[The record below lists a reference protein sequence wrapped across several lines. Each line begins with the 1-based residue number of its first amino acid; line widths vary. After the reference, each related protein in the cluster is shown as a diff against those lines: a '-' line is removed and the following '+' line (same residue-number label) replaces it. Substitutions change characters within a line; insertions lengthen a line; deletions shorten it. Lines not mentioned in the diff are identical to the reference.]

1 MNKAKEF
8 IRNLFTY
15 IGDYN
20 AASPDNV
27 TYVEFNNT
35 KFSVQIQPFFE
46 LNTSHGKVIARSQ
59 IIDGEE
65 AFERMSIKT
74 SKITFRGTILVDKW
88 KATLGDLATLGRGA
102 TQIVTGT
109 PDWNDAQRQNAMLDA
124 LDLINRLV
132 FQVNEII
139 EVKNPYLNKHGIEYI
154 LVESMT
160 TSPLI
165 GSVGFEYSIEAY
177 DATSKKNNKEET
189 LIISQ

>member
-1 MNKAKEF
+1 MSKAKEF

-15 IGDYN
+15 IGDYD

-35 KFSVQIQPFFE
+35 TFSVQIQPFFE
-46 LNTSHGKVIARSQ
+46 LNTSHSKVIARSQ

-65 AFERMSIKT
+65 AFERMSVKA

-88 KATLGDLATLGRGA
+88 RQRGFDDLGRGA
-102 TQIVTGT
+102 VQIATRT
-109 PDWNDAQRQNAMLDA
+109 KDWNDKYRIDDMLEA
-124 LDLINRLV
+124 LDLINRQV
-132 FQVNEII
+132 FRVNEII
-139 EVKNPYLNKHGIEYI
+139 EVKNPYLNKLGIEYV
-154 LVESMT
+154 LVEGMT

>member
-1 MNKAKEF
+1 MSKAKEF
-8 IRNLFTY
+8 IRNLVTY

-88 KATLGDLATLGRGA
+88 RQRGFDDLGRVAVQIA
-102 TQIVTGT
+102 TDTK
-109 PDWNDAQRQNAMLDA
+109 DWNDKYRIDDMLEA
-124 LDLINRLV
+124 LDLINRQV

-139 EVKNPYLNKHGIEYI
+139 EVKNPYLNKLGIEYI

-160 TSPLI
+160 TNPLI

>member
-1 MNKAKEF
+1 MSKAKEF

-15 IGDYN
+15 IGDYD

-35 KFSVQIQPFFE
+35 TFSIQIQPFFE

-65 AFERMSIKT
+65 AFERMSIKA

-88 KATLGDLATLGRGA
+88 RQRGFDDLGRGA
-102 TQIVTGT
+102 VQIATRT
-109 PDWNDAQRQNAMLDA
+109 KDWNDKYRIDDMLEA
-124 LDLINRLV
+124 LDLINRQV

-139 EVKNPYLNKHGIEYI
+139 EVKNPYLNKLGIKYI

-177 DATSKKNNKEET
+177 DATGKKNNKEET
-189 LIISQ
+189 LINSQ

>member
-1 MNKAKEF
+1 MSKAKEF

-74 SKITFRGTILVDKW
+74 SKITFRGTILVDKRRQR
-88 KATLGDLATLGRGA
+88 GFDDLGRDA
-102 TQIVTGT
+102 VQITT
-109 PDWNDAQRQNAMLDA
+109 DTKDWNDKYRIDDMLEA
-124 LDLINRLV
+124 LDLINRQV

-139 EVKNPYLNKHGIEYI
+139 EVKNPYLNKLGIEYI

-160 TSPLI
+160 TNPLI

>member
-1 MNKAKEF
+1 MSKAKEF

-65 AFERMSIKT
+65 AFERMSIKA

-88 KATLGDLATLGRGA
+88 RQRGFDDLGRGA
-102 TQIVTGT
+102 VQIATRT
-109 PDWNDAQRQNAMLDA
+109 KDWNDKYRIDDMLEA
-124 LDLINRLV
+124 LDLINRQV
-132 FQVNEII
+132 FRVNEII
-139 EVKNPYLNKHGIEYI
+139 EVKNPYLNKLGIEYV
-154 LVESMT
+154 LVEGMT
-160 TSPLI
+160 PSPLI

-177 DATSKKNNKEET
+177 DATGKKNNKEET

>member
-1 MNKAKEF
+1 MSKAKEF

-15 IGDYN
+15 IGDYD

-46 LNTSHGKVIARSQ
+46 LNTSHSKVIARSQ

-65 AFERMSIKT
+65 AFERMSIKA

-88 KATLGDLATLGRGA
+88 RQRGFDDLGRGA
-102 TQIVTGT
+102 VQIATRT
-109 PDWNDAQRQNAMLDA
+109 KDWNDKYRIDDMLEA
-124 LDLINRLV
+124 LDLINRQV

-139 EVKNPYLNKHGIEYI
+139 EVKNPYLNKLGIEYI

-177 DATSKKNNKEET
+177 DATGKKNNKEET

>member
-1 MNKAKEF
+1 MSKAKEF

-20 AASPDNV
+20 AASSDNV

-74 SKITFRGTILVDKW
+74 SKITFKGTILVDKW
-88 KATLGDLATLGRGA
+88 RQRGFDDLGRGA
-102 TQIVTGT
+102 VQIATRT
-109 PDWNDAQRQNAMLDA
+109 KDWNDKYRIDDMLEA
-124 LDLINRLV
+124 LDLINRQV
-132 FQVNEII
+132 FRVNEII
-139 EVKNPYLNKHGIEYI
+139 EVKNPYLNKLGIEYV

-165 GSVGFEYSIEAY
+165 GSVGFKYSIEAY
-177 DATSKKNNKEET
+177 DATGKKNNKEET

>member
-1 MNKAKEF
+1 MSKAKEF

-65 AFERMSIKT
+65 AFERMSIKA

-88 KATLGDLATLGRGA
+88 RQRGFDDLGRGA
-102 TQIVTGT
+102 VQIATRT
-109 PDWNDAQRQNAMLDA
+109 KDWNDKYRIDDMLEA
-124 LDLINRLV
+124 LDLINRQV
-132 FQVNEII
+132 FRVNEII
-139 EVKNPYLNKHGIEYI
+139 EVKNPYLNKLGIEYV
-154 LVESMT
+154 LVEGMT

-165 GSVGFEYSIEAY
+165 GSGGFEYSIEAY
-177 DATSKKNNKEET
+177 DATGKKNNKEET

>member
-1 MNKAKEF
+1 MSKAKEF

-74 SKITFRGTILVDKW
+74 SKITFRGTTLVDKW
-88 KATLGDLATLGRGA
+88 RQRGFDDLGRGA
-102 TQIVTGT
+102 VQIATDT
-109 PDWNDAQRQNAMLDA
+109 KDWNDKYRIDDMLEA
-124 LDLINRLV
+124 LDLINRQV

-139 EVKNPYLNKHGIEYI
+139 EVKNPYLNKLGIKYI

-160 TSPLI
+160 TNPLI

>member
-1 MNKAKEF
+1 MSKAKEF

-15 IGDYN
+15 IGDYD

-46 LNTSHGKVIARSQ
+46 LNTSHSKVIARSQ

-65 AFERMSIKT
+65 AFERMSIKA

-88 KATLGDLATLGRGA
+88 RQRGFDDLGRGA
-102 TQIVTGT
+102 VQIATRT
-109 PDWNDAQRQNAMLDA
+109 KDWNDKYRIDDMLEA
-124 LDLINRLV
+124 LDLINRQV
-132 FQVNEII
+132 FRVNEII
-139 EVKNPYLNKHGIEYI
+139 EVKNPYLNKLGIEYV
-154 LVESMT
+154 LVEGMT

>member
-1 MNKAKEF
+1 MSKAKEF

-65 AFERMSIKT
+65 AFERMSIKA

-88 KATLGDLATLGRGA
+88 RQRGFDDLGRGA
-102 TQIVTGT
+102 VQIATRT
-109 PDWNDAQRQNAMLDA
+109 KDWNDKYRIDDMLEA
-124 LDLINRLV
+124 LDLINRQV

-139 EVKNPYLNKHGIEYI
+139 EVKNPYLNKLGIEYI

-160 TSPLI
+160 TNPLI

>member
-1 MNKAKEF
+1 MSKAKEF

-15 IGDYN
+15 IGDYD

-65 AFERMSIKT
+65 AFERMSVKA

-88 KATLGDLATLGRGA
+88 RQRGFDDLGRGA
-102 TQIVTGT
+102 VQIATRT
-109 PDWNDAQRQNAMLDA
+109 KDWNDKYRIDDMLEA
-124 LDLINRLV
+124 LDLINRQV
-132 FQVNEII
+132 FRVNEII
-139 EVKNPYLNKHGIEYI
+139 EVKNPYLNKLGIEYV
-154 LVESMT
+154 LVEGMT

-177 DATSKKNNKEET
+177 DATGKKNNKEET

>member
-1 MNKAKEF
+1 MSKAKEF

-15 IGDYN
+15 IGDYD

-65 AFERMSIKT
+65 AFERMSIKV

-88 KATLGDLATLGRGA
+88 RQRGFDDLGRGA
-102 TQIVTGT
+102 VQIATDT
-109 PDWNDAQRQNAMLDA
+109 KDWNDKYRIDDMLEA
-124 LDLINRLV
+124 LDLINRQV

-139 EVKNPYLNKHGIEYI
+139 EVKNPYLNKLGIEYI
-154 LVESMT
+154 LMESMT

-177 DATSKKNNKEET
+177 DATGKKNNKEET

>member
-1 MNKAKEF
+1 MSKAKEF

-65 AFERMSIKT
+65 AFERMSIKA

-88 KATLGDLATLGRGA
+88 RQRGFDDLGRGA
-102 TQIVTGT
+102 VQIATGT
-109 PDWNDAQRQNAMLDA
+109 KDWNDKYRIDDMLEA
-124 LDLINRLV
+124 LDLINRQV
-132 FQVNEII
+132 FRVNEII
-139 EVKNPYLNKHGIEYI
+139 EVKNPYLNKLGIEYI

-160 TSPLI
+160 TNPLI

-177 DATSKKNNKEET
+177 DATGKKNNKEET

>member
-1 MNKAKEF
+1 MSKAKEF

-15 IGDYN
+15 IGDYD

-35 KFSVQIQPFFE
+35 TFSVQIQPFFE

-65 AFERMSIKT
+65 AFERMSIKA

-88 KATLGDLATLGRGA
+88 RQRGFDDLGRGA
-102 TQIVTGT
+102 VQIATGT
-109 PDWNDAQRQNAMLDA
+109 KDWNDKYRIDDMLEA
-124 LDLINRLV
+124 LDLINRQV
-132 FQVNEII
+132 FRVNKII
-139 EVKNPYLNKHGIEYI
+139 EVKNPYLNKLGIGYV

-177 DATSKKNNKEET
+177 DATGKKNNKEET

>member
-1 MNKAKEF
+1 MSKAKEF

-15 IGDYN
+15 IGDYD

-35 KFSVQIQPFFE
+35 TFSVQIQPFFE
-46 LNTSHGKVIARSQ
+46 LNTSHSKVIARSQ

-65 AFERMSIKT
+65 AFERMSVKA

-88 KATLGDLATLGRGA
+88 RQRGFDDLGRGA
-102 TQIVTGT
+102 VQIATRT
-109 PDWNDAQRQNAMLDA
+109 KDWNDKYRIDDMLEA
-124 LDLINRLV
+124 LDLINRQV
-132 FQVNEII
+132 FRVNEII
-139 EVKNPYLNKHGIEYI
+139 EVKNPYLNKLGIEYV
-154 LVESMT
+154 LVEGMT

-177 DATSKKNNKEET
+177 DATGKKNNKEET

>member
-1 MNKAKEF
+1 MSQAKEF
-8 IRNLFTY
+8 IRNLVTY

-88 KATLGDLATLGRGA
+88 RQRGFDDLGRGA
-102 TQIVTGT
+102 VQIATDT
-109 PDWNDAQRQNAMLDA
+109 KDWNDKYRIDDMLEA
-124 LDLINRLV
+124 LDLINRQV

-139 EVKNPYLNKHGIEYI
+139 EVKNPYLNKLGIEYI

-160 TSPLI
+160 TNPLI

>member
-1 MNKAKEF
+1 MSKAKEF
-8 IRNLFTY
+8 IRNLVTY

-35 KFSVQIQPFFE
+35 TFSVQIQPFFE

-65 AFERMSIKT
+65 AFERMSIKA

-88 KATLGDLATLGRGA
+88 RQRGFDDLGRGA
-102 TQIVTGT
+102 VQIATDT
-109 PDWNDAQRQNAMLDA
+109 KDWNDKYRIDDMLEA
-124 LDLINRLV
+124 LDLINRQV

-139 EVKNPYLNKHGIEYI
+139 EVKNPYLNKLGIEYI

-160 TSPLI
+160 TNPLI

>member
-1 MNKAKEF
+1 MSKAKEF

-15 IGDYN
+15 IGDYD

-35 KFSVQIQPFFE
+35 TFSVQIQPFFE
-46 LNTSHGKVIARSQ
+46 LNTSHSKVIARSQ

-65 AFERMSIKT
+65 AFERMSVKA

-88 KATLGDLATLGRGA
+88 RQRGFDDLGRGA
-102 TQIVTGT
+102 VQIATRT
-109 PDWNDAQRQNAMLDA
+109 KDWNDKYRIDDMLEA
-124 LDLINRLV
+124 LDLINRQV
-132 FQVNEII
+132 FRVNEII
-139 EVKNPYLNKHGIEYI
+139 EVKNPYLNKLGIEYV

-177 DATSKKNNKEET
+177 DATGKKNNKEET

>member
-1 MNKAKEF
+1 MSKAKEF

-15 IGDYN
+15 IGDYD

-65 AFERMSIKT
+65 AFERMSVKA

-88 KATLGDLATLGRGA
+88 RQRGFDDLGRGA
-102 TQIVTGT
+102 VQIATRT
-109 PDWNDAQRQNAMLDA
+109 KDWNDKYRIDDMLEA
-124 LDLINRLV
+124 LDLINRQV
-132 FQVNEII
+132 FRVNEII
-139 EVKNPYLNKHGIEYI
+139 EVKNPYLNKLGIEYI
-154 LVESMT
+154 LVEGMT

-177 DATSKKNNKEET
+177 DATGKKNNKEET

>member
-1 MNKAKEF
+1 MSKAKEF

-15 IGDYN
+15 IGDYD

-46 LNTSHGKVIARSQ
+46 LNTSHSKVIARSQ

-88 KATLGDLATLGRGA
+88 RQRGFDDLGRGA
-102 TQIVTGT
+102 VQIATRT
-109 PDWNDAQRQNAMLDA
+109 KDWNDKYRIDDMLEA
-124 LDLINRLV
+124 LDLINRQV
-132 FQVNEII
+132 FRVNEII
-139 EVKNPYLNKHGIEYI
+139 EVKNPYLNKLGIEYV
-154 LVESMT
+154 LVEGMT

-177 DATSKKNNKEET
+177 DATGKKNNKEET

>member
-1 MNKAKEF
+1 M
-8 IRNLFTY
+8 
-15 IGDYN
+15 
-20 AASPDNV
+20 
-27 TYVEFNNT
+27 
-35 KFSVQIQPFFE
+35 
-46 LNTSHGKVIARSQ
+46 
-59 IIDGEE
+59 
-65 AFERMSIKT
+65 
-74 SKITFRGTILVDKW
+74 DKW

-109 PDWNDAQRQNAMLDA
+109 PDWNDAQRQNAMLEA
-124 LDLINRLV
+124 LDLINRQV

-139 EVKNPYLNKHGIEYI
+139 EVKNPYLNKLGIEYI

-160 TSPLI
+160 TNPLI

>member
-1 MNKAKEF
+1 MSKAKEF

-65 AFERMSIKT
+65 AFERMSLKT

-88 KATLGDLATLGRGA
+88 RQRGFDDLGRGA
-102 TQIVTGT
+102 VQIATDT
-109 PDWNDAQRQNAMLDA
+109 KDWNDKYRIDDMLEA
-124 LDLINRLV
+124 LDLINRQV

-139 EVKNPYLNKHGIEYI
+139 EVKNPYLNKLGIEYI

-160 TSPLI
+160 TNPLI

>member
-1 MNKAKEF
+1 MSKAKEF

-15 IGDYN
+15 IGDYD
-20 AASPDNV
+20 ATSPDNV

-35 KFSVQIQPFFE
+35 KFSVQIQPFFV
-46 LNTSHGKVIARSQ
+46 LNNSHGKVIARSQ

-74 SKITFRGTILVDKW
+74 SKITFRGTTLVDKW
-88 KATLGDLATLGRGA
+88 RQRGFDDLGRGA
-102 TQIVTGT
+102 VQIATDT
-109 PDWNDAQRQNAMLDA
+109 KDWNDKYRIDDMLEA
-124 LDLINRLV
+124 LDLINRQV

-139 EVKNPYLNKHGIEYI
+139 EVKNPYLNKLGIEYI

-160 TSPLI
+160 TNPLI

>member
-1 MNKAKEF
+1 MSKAKEF

-15 IGDYN
+15 IGDYD

-35 KFSVQIQPFFE
+35 KFSVQIQPFFK

-65 AFERMSIKT
+65 AFERMSIKA

-88 KATLGDLATLGRGA
+88 RQRGFDDLGRGA
-102 TQIVTGT
+102 VQIATGT
-109 PDWNDAQRQNAMLDA
+109 KDWNDKYRIDDMLEA
-124 LDLINRLV
+124 LDLINRQV
-132 FQVNEII
+132 FRVNEII
-139 EVKNPYLNKHGIEYI
+139 EVKNPYLNKLGIEYI

-160 TSPLI
+160 TNPLI

-177 DATSKKNNKEET
+177 DATGKKNNKEET

>member
-1 MNKAKEF
+1 MSKAKEF

-15 IGDYN
+15 IGDYD

-46 LNTSHGKVIARSQ
+46 LNTSHSKVIARSQ

-88 KATLGDLATLGRGA
+88 RQRGFDDLGRGA
-102 TQIVTGT
+102 VQIATRT
-109 PDWNDAQRQNAMLDA
+109 KDWNDKYRIDDMLEA
-124 LDLINRLV
+124 LDLINRQV
-132 FQVNEII
+132 FRVNEII
-139 EVKNPYLNKHGIEYI
+139 EVKNPYLNKLGIEYV
-154 LVESMT
+154 LVEGMT

>member
-1 MNKAKEF
+1 MSKAKEF

-15 IGDYN
+15 IGDYD

-35 KFSVQIQPFFE
+35 TFSVQIQPFFE
-46 LNTSHGKVIARSQ
+46 LNTSHSKVIARSQ

-65 AFERMSIKT
+65 AFERMSVKA

-88 KATLGDLATLGRGA
+88 RQRGFDDLGRGA
-102 TQIVTGT
+102 VQIATRT
-109 PDWNDAQRQNAMLDA
+109 KDWNDKYRIDDMLEA
-124 LDLINRLV
+124 LDLINRQV
-132 FQVNEII
+132 FRVNKII
-139 EVKNPYLNKHGIEYI
+139 EVKNPYLNKLGIEYV

-177 DATSKKNNKEET
+177 DATGKKNNKEET

>member
-1 MNKAKEF
+1 MSKAKEF

-15 IGDYN
+15 IGDYD

-35 KFSVQIQPFFE
+35 TFSVQIQPFFE

-65 AFERMSIKT
+65 AFERMSIKA

-88 KATLGDLATLGRGA
+88 RQRGFDDLGRGA
-102 TQIVTGT
+102 VQIATGT
-109 PDWNDAQRQNAMLDA
+109 KDWNDKYRIDDMLEA
-124 LDLINRLV
+124 LDLINRQV

-139 EVKNPYLNKHGIEYI
+139 EVKNPYLNKLGIEYI
-154 LVESMT
+154 LMESMT

-177 DATSKKNNKEET
+177 DATGKKNNKEET

>member
-1 MNKAKEF
+1 MSKAKEF

-88 KATLGDLATLGRGA
+88 RQRGFDDLGRGA
-102 TQIVTGT
+102 VQIATRT
-109 PDWNDAQRQNAMLDA
+109 KDWNDKYRIDDMLEA
-124 LDLINRLV
+124 LDLINRQV
-132 FQVNEII
+132 FRVNEII
-139 EVKNPYLNKHGIEYI
+139 EVKNPYLNKLGIEYV
-154 LVESMT
+154 LVEGMT

>member
-74 SKITFRGTILVDKW
+74 SKITFRGTTLVDKW
-88 KATLGDLATLGRGA
+88 RQRGFDDLGRGA
-102 TQIVTGT
+102 VQIATDT
-109 PDWNDAQRQNAMLDA
+109 KDWNDKYRIDDMLEA
-124 LDLINRLV
+124 LDLINRQV

-139 EVKNPYLNKHGIEYI
+139 EVKNPYLNKLGIEYI

-160 TSPLI
+160 TNPLI

>member
-1 MNKAKEF
+1 MSKAKEF

-15 IGDYN
+15 IGDYD

-46 LNTSHGKVIARSQ
+46 LNTSHSKVIARSQ

-65 AFERMSIKT
+65 AFERMSIKA

-88 KATLGDLATLGRGA
+88 RQRGFDDLGRGA
-102 TQIVTGT
+102 VQIATRT
-109 PDWNDAQRQNAMLDA
+109 KDWNDKYRIDDMLEA
-124 LDLINRLV
+124 LDLINRQV

-139 EVKNPYLNKHGIEYI
+139 EVKNPYLNKLGIEYI
-154 LVESMT
+154 LMESMT
-160 TSPLI
+160 TNPLI

-177 DATSKKNNKEET
+177 DATGKKNNKEET

>member
-1 MNKAKEF
+1 MSKAKEF

-15 IGDYN
+15 IGDYD

-35 KFSVQIQPFFE
+35 TFSVQIQPFFE
-46 LNTSHGKVIARSQ
+46 LNTSHSKVIARSQ

-65 AFERMSIKT
+65 AFERMSVKA

-88 KATLGDLATLGRGA
+88 RQRGFDDLGRGA
-102 TQIVTGT
+102 VQIATRT
-109 PDWNDAQRQNAMLDA
+109 KDWNDKYRIDDMLEA
-124 LDLINRLV
+124 LDLINRQV
-132 FQVNEII
+132 FRVNKII
-139 EVKNPYLNKHGIEYI
+139 EVKNPYLNKLGIEYI

-177 DATSKKNNKEET
+177 DATGKKNNKEET

>member
-1 MNKAKEF
+1 MSKAKEF

-15 IGDYN
+15 IGDYD

-65 AFERMSIKT
+65 AFERMSVKA

-88 KATLGDLATLGRGA
+88 RQRGFDDLGRGA
-102 TQIVTGT
+102 VQIATRT
-109 PDWNDAQRQNAMLDA
+109 KDWNDKYRIDDMLEA
-124 LDLINRLV
+124 LDLINRQV
-132 FQVNEII
+132 FRVNEII
-139 EVKNPYLNKHGIEYI
+139 EVKNPYLNKLGIEYV
-154 LVESMT
+154 LVEGMT

>member
-1 MNKAKEF
+1 MSKAKEF

-65 AFERMSIKT
+65 AFERMSIKA

-88 KATLGDLATLGRGA
+88 RQRGFDDLGRGA
-102 TQIVTGT
+102 VQIATRT
-109 PDWNDAQRQNAMLDA
+109 KDWNDKYRIDDMLEA
-124 LDLINRLV
+124 LDLINRQV
-132 FQVNEII
+132 FRVNEII
-139 EVKNPYLNKHGIEYI
+139 EVKNPYLNKLGIEYV
-154 LVESMT
+154 LVEGMT

-177 DATSKKNNKEET
+177 DATGKKNNKEET

>member
-1 MNKAKEF
+1 MSKAKEF

-20 AASPDNV
+20 AASSDNV

-88 KATLGDLATLGRGA
+88 RQRGFDDLGRGA
-102 TQIVTGT
+102 VQIATDT
-109 PDWNDAQRQNAMLDA
+109 KDWNDKYRIDDMLEA
-124 LDLINRLV
+124 LDLINRQV

-139 EVKNPYLNKHGIEYI
+139 EVKNPYLNKLGIEYI

-160 TSPLI
+160 TNPLI

>member
-1 MNKAKEF
+1 MSKAKEF

-15 IGDYN
+15 IGDYT

-88 KATLGDLATLGRGA
+88 RQRGFDDLGRGA
-102 TQIVTGT
+102 VQIATDT
-109 PDWNDAQRQNAMLDA
+109 KDWNDKYRIDDMLEA
-124 LDLINRLV
+124 LDLINRQV

-139 EVKNPYLNKHGIEYI
+139 EVKNPYLNKLGIEYI

-160 TSPLI
+160 TNPLI

>member
-1 MNKAKEF
+1 MSKAKEF

-15 IGDYN
+15 IGDYD

-74 SKITFRGTILVDKW
+74 SKITFRGTILVYKW
-88 KATLGDLATLGRGA
+88 RQRGFDDLGRGA
-102 TQIVTGT
+102 VQIATRT
-109 PDWNDAQRQNAMLDA
+109 KDWNDKYRIDDILEA
-124 LDLINRLV
+124 LDLINRQV
-132 FQVNEII
+132 FRVNEII
-139 EVKNPYLNKHGIEYI
+139 EVKNPYLNKLGIEYV
-154 LVESMT
+154 LVEGMT

-177 DATSKKNNKEET
+177 DATGKKNNKEET

>member
-1 MNKAKEF
+1 MSKAKEF

-15 IGDYN
+15 IGDYD

-35 KFSVQIQPFFE
+35 TFSIQIQPFFE

-65 AFERMSIKT
+65 AFERMSVKA

-88 KATLGDLATLGRGA
+88 RQRGFDDLGRGA
-102 TQIVTGT
+102 VQIATRT
-109 PDWNDAQRQNAMLDA
+109 KDWNDKYRIDDMLEA
-124 LDLINRLV
+124 LDLINRQV

-139 EVKNPYLNKHGIEYI
+139 EVKNPYLNKLGIEYI

-160 TSPLI
+160 TNPLI

>member
-1 MNKAKEF
+1 MSKAKEF

-15 IGDYN
+15 IGDYD

-46 LNTSHGKVIARSQ
+46 LNTSHSKVIARSQ

-65 AFERMSIKT
+65 AFERMSVKA

-88 KATLGDLATLGRGA
+88 RQRGFDDLGRGA
-102 TQIVTGT
+102 VQIATRT
-109 PDWNDAQRQNAMLDA
+109 KDWNDKYRIDDMLEA
-124 LDLINRLV
+124 LDLINRQV
-132 FQVNEII
+132 FRVNEII
-139 EVKNPYLNKHGIEYI
+139 EVKNPYLNKLGIEYV
-154 LVESMT
+154 LVEGMT